1 MRTGLGRRLMS
12 QACTRP
18 DPARANA
25 TAEPRPA
32 SMSEQVNEQVAE
44 QVTGQATEHLLTL
57 NAGSSSI
64 KFALFARGGD
74 LRTPELAGQVDGI
87 GTRSGPATH
96 TEALATVLQRL
107 GSARVAAVGHRIVHG
122 GAHFDR
128 PVPIDD
134 AAIAAMAALQ
144 PLAPLHQPHNLA
156 GVHAA
161 RQAFQGVPQVACFDT
176 AFHRSMPE
184 LNQRFALPQA
194 LFDAGVRRYGF
205 HGLSYESICAQ
216 LRELD
221 PAAAAG
227 RVVIAHLGNGAS
239 MCALRDGRSVAT
251 TMSFSPLDG
260 LPMGTRCGR
269 LDAAVVLH
277 LLQHHGRSAED
288 IGRLLYRESGLL
300 GLSGL
305 SSDMRELE
313 ASSSPQAAM
322 AIDYFVEHIRRELAA
337 MAAALQGIDTLVFTG
352 GIGENAIAL
361 RARVVQGAAWMGLA
375 LDADA
380 NRHRAAV
387 ISSEHSKVTVRVVR
401 TNEEAVIAQHT
412 AWCAW
417 GEDAAGQA
425 AGTTGP

>member
-1 MRTGLGRRLMS
+1 MLTGLGRRLMS

-32 SMSEQVNEQVAE
+32 TMSAQVNEQVAE

-96 TEALATVLQRL
+96 TEALATALQRL

-128 PVPIDD
+128 PVLIDD

-161 RQAFQGVPQVACFDT
+161 RQAFENVPQVAGFDT

-239 MCALRDGRSVAT
+239 MCAVRDGRSVAT

-269 LDAAVVLH
+269 LDAAVVLY
-277 LLQHHGRSAED
+277 LLQQRGMAPERIA
-288 IGRLLYRESGLL
+288 RLLYRESGLL
-300 GLSGL
+300 GLSGITGE
-305 SSDMRELE
+305 MRELAGSTEPAARE
-313 ASSSPQAAM
+313 AV
-322 AIDYFVEHIRRELAA
+322 DYYVEHACRELAA
-337 MAAALQGIDTLVFTG
+337 MCAALGGLDLLVFTG
-352 GIGENAIAL
+352 GIGENAATI
-361 RARVVQGAAWMGLA
+361 RARIVARSAWMGLA
-375 LDADA
+375 LDEAA
-380 NRHRAAV
+380 NASGGELVSAPASAAAIRVLHTDEEGAIARHAARFV
-387 ISSEHSKVTVRVVR
+387 SSR
-401 TNEEAVIAQHT
+401 
-412 AWCAW
+412 
-417 GEDAAGQA
+417 
-425 AGTTGP
+425 